1 MPWYLFLWDPE
12 TEDHLAEHGVTPD
25 EFEEVVCDPDST
37 GESHS
42 TGRPI
47 AFGYTSTGKYLAC
60 LYEQVDPGT
69 ILPVTAYEV
78 KD

>member
-1 MPWYLFLWDPE
+1 M
-12 TEDHLAEHGVTPD
+12 TMD

-37 GESHS
+37 GESRA

-60 LYEQVDPGT
+60 VCDFLDEST
-69 ILPVTAYEV
+69 IYPITAYEV
-78 KD
+78 HE